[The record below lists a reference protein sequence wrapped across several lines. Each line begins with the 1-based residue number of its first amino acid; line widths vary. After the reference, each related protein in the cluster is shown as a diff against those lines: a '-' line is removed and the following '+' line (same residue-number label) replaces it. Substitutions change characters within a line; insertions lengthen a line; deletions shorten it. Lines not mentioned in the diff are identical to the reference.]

1 MGFNHKAMSVKI
13 IYNKYIGSSILNY
26 LQKLTH
32 QKEEKRRNFIF
43 FYNRKK
49 KRRNFHT
56 TYECFH
62 DIGSGISFS
71 FTCVCVARVK
81 HRRADEE
88 TTISIVKL

>member
-1 MGFNHKAMSVKI
+1 MGFNHKTMSVKI
-13 IYNKYIGSSILNY
+13 IYNNY

-32 QKEEKRRNFIF
+32 QKEEE
-43 FYNRKK
+43 

-88 TTISIVKL
+88 GGG